1 MKHLCASTIA
11 FLLGLF
17 MLASSARSAD
27 RAQLDAVSVHLFLEK
42 LGTFSSDITSIPNFY
57 SWNMVPSGGG
67 IPKDEKF
74 GSVLNKLR
82 FNSPAEV
89 FAKGMQARIVVMS
102 SKDKKIIK
110 TETFKD
116 LYIGPGRIGY
126 RALFVQ
132 NVSCTLLDILV
143 TSPGKRIRKVV
154 NFNCGE

>member
-1 MKHLCASTIA
+1 MKHFCASTIV

-17 MLASSARSAD
+17 ILASAARATD
-27 RAQLDAVSVHLFLEK
+27 RAQLDGVSVHLFLEK
-42 LGTFSSDITSIPNFY
+42 SGAFSSDIASIQNFY
-57 SWNMVPSGGG
+57 SWNMVPSGDG
-67 IPKDEKF
+67 IPEDEKF
-74 GSVLNKLR
+74 GSILIKLR

-89 FAKGMQARIVVMS
+89 FAKGMQARVVVMS

-116 LYIGPGRIGY
+116 LYIGPGRVGY